1 MTGPI
6 NPMKPAVDLLPIE
19 AISIW
24 ATIKRM
30 ILSNVSTGGGGLVLG
45 IRMTAVAAILLAGL
59 MTAGAQEPS
68 KLPDW
73 SGQWGRGPGMGTG
86 WDPSKPQAFGQQAP
100 LTPEY
105 RARFEATLADKAAG
119 GMGGDPTAIC
129 LPHGMPRMMIGIYP
143 LEFVVMPNVTFI
155 LTDYTTH
162 RRIFTDGRDW
172 PSELLP
178 SYNGYSI
185 GKWIDEDGD
194 GRYDVL
200 DVETRGFKGPRTFEG
215 SGMPLHED
223 NATVIRERIKRDKAD
238 PNLMRIEITVD
249 DHALTQP
256 WTINRVYRREAKTV
270 WDFVD
275 CAENNPHVLVGKEYY
290 MISADGYL
298 MPTKRDQPAP
308 DLRYF
313 NRAPER
319 AR

>member
-1 MTGPI
+1 MGLGRD
-6 NPMKPAVDLLPIE
+6 PA
-19 AISIW
+19 
-24 ATIKRM
+24 
-30 ILSNVSTGGGGLVLG
+30 
-45 IRMTAVAAILLAGL
+45 
-59 MTAGAQEPS
+59 
-68 KLPDW
+68 
-73 SGQWGRGPGMGTG
+73 
-86 WDPSKPQAFGQQAP
+86 KPQGLGQQAP

-105 RARFEATLADKAAG
+105 HAIFEARLADKAQG
-119 GMGGDPTAIC
+119 GPGGDRTALC

-143 LEFVVMPNVTFI
+143 IEFVVTPKITYV

-185 GKWIDEDGD
+185 GKWVDQDGA

-200 DVETRGFKGPRTFEG
+200 EVETRGFKSPRTFDS

-223 NATVIRERIKRDKAD
+223 GGTVIHERIGLERSD
-238 PNLMRIEITVD
+238 LGLLRIAVTVE
-249 DHALTQP
+249 DHALTRP
-256 WTINRVYRREAKTV
+256 WTINRVYRRETSPV

-275 CAENNPHVLVGKEYY
+275 CAENNPHVLVGTEYY

-298 MPTKRDQPAP
+298 MPTKRDQSAP

-313 NRAPER
+313 SRAPKMP